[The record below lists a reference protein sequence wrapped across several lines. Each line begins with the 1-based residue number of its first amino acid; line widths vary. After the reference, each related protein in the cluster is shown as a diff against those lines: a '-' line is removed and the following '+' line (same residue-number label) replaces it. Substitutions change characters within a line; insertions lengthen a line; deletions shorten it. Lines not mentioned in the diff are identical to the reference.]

1 MPKILEERVKKLK
14 GKVKN
19 PYAVATAALQK
30 EGKLKKGS
38 HKLNTK
44 SKGGKRSQKVVK
56 GGKK

>member
-38 HKLNTK
+38 HKL
-44 SKGGKRSQKVVK
+44 KRKPK

>member
-1 MPKILEERVKKLK
+1 MPKILEKRVKALK

-30 EGKLKKGS
+30 EGKLKKG
-38 HKLNTK
+38 
-44 SKGGKRSQKVVK
+44 GKRSQKVVK

>member
-1 MPKILEERVKKLK
+1 MPKILDKRVRALK

-38 HKLNTK
+38 HK
-44 SKGGKRSQKVVK
+44 VVK
-56 GGKK
+56 GRKRS

>member
-1 MPKILEERVKKLK
+1 VPKILEERVKALK

-38 HKLNTK
+38 HQL
-44 SKGGKRSQKVVK
+44 KRKPK

>member
-1 MPKILEERVKKLK
+1 VPKILDKRVKALK

-38 HKLNTK
+38 
-44 SKGGKRSQKVVK
+44 QKVVTN
-56 GGKK
+56 GKK